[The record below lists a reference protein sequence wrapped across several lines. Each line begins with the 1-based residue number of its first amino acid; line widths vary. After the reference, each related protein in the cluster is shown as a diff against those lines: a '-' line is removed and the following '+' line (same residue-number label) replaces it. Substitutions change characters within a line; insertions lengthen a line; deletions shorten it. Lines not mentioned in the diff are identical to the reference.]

1 ETTMA
6 RATPRVRGDHLMY
19 DTGTG
24 EHTIRVESDEWWRWL
39 AAQET
44 TTFRFE
50 DAGGSFTAR
59 RERKGTGCYWYAYR
73 KHDGKLRKAY
83 LGRSLELKQ
92 ARLDS
97 VAALLNEPG
106 SATTPEGGNNPSPNP
121 LLMTKLYL
129 LPARSSLVARPHLVT
144 RLNAGL
150 RQHGLT
156 LISAPAGFGK
166 TTLLSAWQQAHPHT
180 PLCWVSLDTQDNDPA
195 RFWTYVIAALHLRH
209 PGIEDQ
215 AIALL
220 PSSETSPPAFAPAM
234 LTALINALATMP
246 QDVALVLDD
255 YHVITTPT
263 IHEAL
268 GFLLGHLPP
277 RMHLIIISR
286 SEPPLPLAH
295 LRAQGQLTELHAADL
310 RFTDAEVAVFLNQ
323 VMGLALSSSEI
334 AALEARTEG
343 WVAGLQLAALAM
355 QGRADRQDFISAFT
369 GSHRYVVEYLA
380 AEVFQRQ
387 PAHIQNFLLSTAI
400 LERFTGSL
408 CDAVTGHADGRE
420 TLAWLEQAHLFLVP
434 LDEQRHW
441 YRYHHLFSEFLRERL
456 QQTCSA
462 LIPQLHHRAADWYES
477 QGLLDEAV
485 EHMLTTTDY
494 EGTAHL
500 IERHAEAILKQG
512 AHMTIL
518 HWLRALPAEMVRASP
533 LLNLLYAGSVGL
545 IGQLD
550 DAEARLR
557 DIEQVLAVAGL
568 PVAHPERAESAPER
582 HILGLVLAVR
592 IFLASARAD
601 VPRTVELVEQMLA
614 WWPREEMF
622 VRSMVIVSL
631 GQAYMLS
638 GDLATANRIFLENRA
653 ISQASDNTYVLLTCI
668 CASAFA
674 QSFQGHLLRA
684 AEIYKQALHLGRQRS
699 GTLAPGVSIA
709 YTGLGLLFYDWNRL
723 DEAESH
729 LRLGIEIGQQW
740 GYMAMLAQA
749 YTYLA
754 CTLSARGDIPAAFE
768 TLEQAEQLT
777 RQHNV
782 ATAIDSVL
790 ASRARL
796 WLALGNIEAAG
807 EWLQT
812 CGLSAADPTHY
823 LREFGHLTLVRI
835 LIAQGHYEDA
845 QTFLA
850 RLLQAAESE
859 QRIRGAIEILVL
871 QAILSHKRGSPVQ
884 ALETLTRAL
893 ALAEPEGYIRVFVDE
908 GRSVIDLLCHALS
921 CGIAPGYTR
930 KLLAALEVPE
940 AGESLE
946 NTPLSEREMRVL
958 KSIAAGQ
965 SNQQIAADLTVAL
978 STVKTHINNI
988 YGKLNVHSRTQAVA
1002 RARDLDLIS

>member
-1 ETTMA
+1 MA
-6 RATPRVRGDHLMY
+6 RATPRVRGDLLMY
-19 DTGTG
+19 HTGTD
-24 EHTIRVESDEWWRWL
+24 EHTIRLESDAWWRWL

-50 DAGGSFTAR
+50 GPGGSFTAR
-59 RERKGTGCYWYAYR
+59 REHKGTGCYWYAYR
-73 KHDGKLRKAY
+73 KHAGKLRKAY
-83 LGRSLELKQ
+83 LGRSPELKQ

-97 VAALLNEPG
+97 IAAILNEPG
-106 SATTPEGGNNPSPNP
+106 RAAAPEGGSHPSPNP

-129 LPARSSLVARPHLVT
+129 PPARSSLVARPHLVA
-144 RLNAGL
+144 RLHAGL

-166 TTLLSAWQQAHPHT
+166 TTLLSVWQQAHTHVR
-180 PLCWVSLDTQDNDPA
+180 LCWVSLDAQDNDPA
-195 RFWTYVIAALHLRH
+195 RFWTYVITALHLQH
-209 PGIEDQ
+209 PGIEDH
-215 AIALL
+215 AFALL
-220 PSSETSPPAFAPAM
+220 PSSETPPPASTPAV
-234 LTALINALATMP
+234 LTALINTLATIP

-255 YHVITTPT
+255 YHVITTPA

-268 GFLLGHLPP
+268 GFLLDHLPP

-295 LRAQGQLTELHAADL
+295 LRAQGQLTELHATDL
-310 RFTDAEVAVFLNQ
+310 RFSGAEVATFLNQ

-334 AALEARTEG
+334 VALEARTEG
-343 WVAGLQLAALAM
+343 WVTGLQLAALAM
-355 QGRADRQDFISAFT
+355 QGRTDKQGFINAFT
-369 GSHRYVVEYLA
+369 GSHRYVGEYLA
-380 AEVFQRQ
+380 SEVFQRQ
-387 PAHIQNFLLSTAI
+387 PEHIQDFLLASAI
-400 LERFTGSL
+400 LARFSGSL
-408 CDAVTGHADGRE
+408 CDAVTGRADGRE
-420 TLAWLEQAHLFLVP
+420 ILAWLEQAHLFLVP
-434 LDEQRHW
+434 LDEQRRW
-441 YRYHHLFSEFLRERL
+441 YRYYHLFSEFLRARL
-456 QQTCSA
+456 QQTRSA
-462 LIPQLHHRAADWYES
+462 LIPQLHHRAAAWYES

-485 EHMLTTTDY
+485 EHMLASTDY

-500 IERHAEAILKQG
+500 VERHAEAILKQG

-518 HWLRALPAEMVRASP
+518 HWLRALPDELVSASP

-557 DIEQVLAVAGL
+557 AVEQILAAAGL
-568 PVAHPERAESAPER
+568 PVTHPEHAESDPER
-582 HILGLVLAVR
+582 HILGLVMAIR

-601 VPRTVELVEQMLA
+601 VPRTVALVEQMLA

-622 VRSMVIVSL
+622 VRSMVVVSL

-638 GDLATANRIFLENRA
+638 GDLATANRIFLENRT
-653 ISQASDNTYVLLTCI
+653 ISQASGNIYVLLTCI

-674 QSFQGHLLRA
+674 QSFQGHLQRA
-684 AEIYKQALHLGRQRS
+684 AEIYRQALRLGSQRS
-699 GTLAPGVSIA
+699 GALAPGVSMA
-709 YTGLGLLFYDWNRL
+709 YAGLGLLFYDWNRL

-740 GYMAMLAQA
+740 GYMSMLAQA

-754 CTLSARGDIPAAFE
+754 CTLYARGDVPAAFE

-782 ATAIDSVL
+782 AAAIDSVM
-790 ASRARL
+790 ASRTRL
-796 WLALGNIEAAG
+796 WLVLGNIEAAS

-812 CGLSAADPTHY
+812 CGLSIADPTHY
-823 LREFGHLTLVRI
+823 LREFGHLTLVRV
-835 LIAQGHYEDA
+835 LITQGHYEEVQA
-845 QTFLA
+845 FLA
-850 RLLQAAESE
+850 RLLQATESE
-859 QRIRGAIEILVL
+859 ERIRGAIEILML
-871 QAILSHKRGSPVQ
+871 QAILSYRSGSLAE

-893 ALAEPEGYIRVFVDE
+893 TLAEPEGYIRVFVDE
-908 GRSVIDLLCHALS
+908 GRPMIDLLRHALS
-921 CGIAPGYTR
+921 HGIAPGYTR

-946 NTPLSEREMRVL
+946 STPLSEREMRVL
-958 KSIAAGQ
+958 QSIAAGK
-965 SNQQIAADLTVAL
+965 SNQQIAADLTIAL
-978 STVKTHINNI
+978 STIKTHINNI

-1002 RARDLDLIS
+1002 RARDLGFMA